1 MNFVFKNL
9 ATIVLPAIIISCNMK
24 TAPLPINI
32 KEYSEL
38 GSIDNSGKEYVVE
51 EIINKKYEIGY
62 TFFDK
67 IENRIITDAYYK
79 QDDIH
84 DYSSKKIALDGKI
97 LSECNIN
104 NILADGT
111 MWDRHYFQNWIIDDD
126 TTKHTYLD
134 PLTDEERRKPKKWL
148 EKFEQ
153 MYDMAT
159 VVYEKGWSYYMKI
172 EGLWYKFGQ
181 NLEVNSQEFE
191 RQYPIKFDT
200 VRMQKLETNISPSF
214 GVAPEK
220 RDTSLL
226 VERLYISEMFEKSE
240 RGSGFS
246 FSAGWWYFDL
256 FLPNGDTLKFK
267 RYASIRNPD
276 LKIFQIPEEH
286 GGRKDVYYIIQEA
299 DEMLK
304 EQSGGMFII
313 KPANMER

>member
-1 MNFVFKNL
+1 
-9 ATIVLPAIIISCNMK
+9 MK

-32 KEYSEL
+32 KEYNEL

-51 EIINKKYEIGY
+51 EIINKKYKVSY
-62 TFFDK
+62 TFLDT
-67 IENRIITDAYYK
+67 ITNRIITNAYYK
-79 QDDIH
+79 QDDLR
-84 DYSSKKIALDGKI
+84 DYSSKKIALDGSI
-97 LSECNIN
+97 LSECSVNDI
-104 NILADGT
+104 IADGT
-111 MWDRHYFQNWIIDDD
+111 MWDMDYYQNWIIDND
-126 TTKHTYLD
+126 TTKHSYLD

-148 EKFEQ
+148 AKFEQ
-153 MYDMAT
+153 MYNRAT
-159 VVYEKGWSYYMKI
+159 VVYNSGIGYYMKI
-172 EGLWYKFGQ
+172 EGLWYKLLR
-181 NLEVNSQEFE
+181 NPEFNNQDFKQ
-191 RQYPIKFDT
+191 QYPIKFDT